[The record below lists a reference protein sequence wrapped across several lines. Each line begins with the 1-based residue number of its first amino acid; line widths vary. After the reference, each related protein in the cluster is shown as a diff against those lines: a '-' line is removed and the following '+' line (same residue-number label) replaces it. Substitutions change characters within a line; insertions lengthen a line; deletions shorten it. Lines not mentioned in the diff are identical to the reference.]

1 MTVLMIIKAKEIV
14 HHLQTALNVTFK
26 RNFTASS
33 EYNVNDVLQQFLCGE
48 RSAGTYVKRF

>member
-1 MTVLMIIKAKEIV
+1 MIIKAKKIV